1 VLQCQQKY
9 CFGQWK
15 TSTVPLTLPPTF
27 AFSQSSLQAY
37 ANCPR
42 RFWLAYVEQLPWPA
56 QETKPFDAYEEQMQL
71 GSRFHQVVR
80 RAETGFDPA
89 LLAAALDSP
98 LDEWFSAYTR
108 HRPADLPTQFVE
120 SEQVLSIPFGN
131 ENGRYRLAARYD
143 LIAAERQEKQ
153 TRAVIIDW
161 KTTARPTRRA
171 RLQEQLQ
178 TVVYPFVLVEA
189 SESLP
194 WGPLSP
200 EQVEMRYWFTAAPD
214 EPVIFRYSADLHAA
228 NRTRLQRLLED
239 ILAGTNQADFPKVS
253 DTEQNRQHLCAYCVY
268 RSRCDRGVDA
278 GDLAQVDD
286 ADFFVVDL
294 ENGLEFTLEDVE
306 ALAF

>member
-1 VLQCQQKY
+1 M
-9 CFGQWK
+9 
-15 TSTVPLTLPPTF
+15 SLTLPTTF

-56 QETKPFDAYEEQMQL
+56 LETKPFDAYEEQMCL
-71 GSRFHQVVR
+71 GSRFHQAVR
-80 RAETGFDPA
+80 RAETGFDPD
-89 LLAAALDSP
+89 LLAATLDYP
-98 LDEWFSAYTR
+98 LDEWFAAYRR
-108 HRPADLPTQFVE
+108 HRPDDLPTQFVE
-120 SEQVLSIPFGN
+120 SERVLSIPFGN

-143 LIAAERQEKQ
+143 LIAAERNDAGA
-153 TRAVIIDW
+153 RAVIIDW
-161 KTTARPTRRA
+161 KTTRRPTRRS

-194 WGPLSP
+194 WGPLLP

-214 EPVIFRYSADLHAA
+214 EPVVFRYSTDLHAA
-228 NRTRLQRLLED
+228 NRTRLQGLLGE
-239 ILAGTNQADFPKVS
+239 ILSGTGQPDFPKAP
-253 DTEQNRQHLCAYCVY
+253 DTEQNRKHLCAYCVY

-278 GDLAQVDD
+278 GDLADVDD

-294 ENGLEFTLEDVE
+294 ESGLEFTLDDVE
-306 ALAF
+306 AMAF

>member
-1 VLQCQQKY
+1 MSL
-9 CFGQWK
+9 
-15 TSTVPLTLPPTF
+15 SLPPTF

-56 QETKPFDAYEEQMQL
+56 LETKPFDAYEEQMRL
-71 GSRFHQVVR
+71 GNRFHQLVR
-80 RAETGFDPA
+80 RAEAGFAPA
-89 LLAAALDSP
+89 PLAATLDFP
-98 LDEWFSAYTR
+98 LDEWFAAYGR

-120 SEQVLSIPFGN
+120 SERVLSVPFGN

-143 LIAAERQEKQ
+143 LIAAEREGDQA
-153 TRAVIIDW
+153 RAVIIDW
-161 KTTARPTRRA
+161 KTTSHPTRRE
-171 RLQEQLQ
+171 RLAQQLQ

-189 SESLP
+189 SDSLP

-200 EQVEMRYWFTAAPD
+200 AQVEMRYWFTAAPD

-228 NRTRLQRLLED
+228 NRTRLQGLLAE
-239 ILAGTNQADFPKVS
+239 ILSGSSQADFPKAP

-268 RSRCDRGVDA
+268 RSRCDRGVEA

-294 ENGLEFTLEDVE
+294 ESGLEFTLEDVE

>member
-1 VLQCQQKY
+1 MSL
-9 CFGQWK
+9 F
-15 TSTVPLTLPPTF
+15 LPATF

-56 QETKPFDAYEEQMQL
+56 LETKPFDAYEEQMRL
-71 GSRFHQVVR
+71 GSRFHQAVL
-80 RAETGFDPA
+80 RAETGFDPE
-89 LLAAALDSP
+89 LLASTLDYP
-98 LDEWFSAYTR
+98 LDEWFAAYTR
-108 HRPADLPTQFVE
+108 YRPDDLPTQFVA

-131 ENGRYRLAARYD
+131 ADGRYRLAARYD
-143 LIAAERQEKQ
+143 LIAAERAGEQA
-153 TRAVIIDW
+153 RAVIIDW
-161 KTTARPTRRA
+161 KTTSRPTRRS

-194 WGPLSP
+194 WGPLLP

-214 EPVIFRYSADLHAA
+214 EPVVFRYSADLHAA
-228 NRTRLQRLLED
+228 NRTRLHGLLAE
-239 ILAGTNQADFPKVS
+239 ILSGSGQPDFPKVP

-268 RSRCDRGVDA
+268 RSRCDRGINA

-294 ENGLEFTLEDVE
+294 ASGLEFTLDDVDI
-306 ALAF
+306 LSF